1 MKLVSL
7 ADILVAPCQLVD
19 MLFEL
24 FSVDVASTL
33 WNILYDV

>member
-1 MKLVSL
+1 MFNWFHWR
-7 ADILVAPCQLVD
+7 ILVAQWQLVD

-33 WNILYDV
+33 SNIFYDV